1 MHQTTLYLSVL
12 GQLAWLHLLFVMKN
26 VVNVVMLIAEFLLS
40 VLWLHL
46 KQLQSFWLSID
57 QILPRA
63 CL

>member
-1 MHQTTLYLSVL
+1 MHQATLCLSVL

-26 VVNVVMLIAEFLLS
+26 AVNVVVLTAEFLLS

-46 KQLQSFWLSID
+46 KQLQSCWLSID
-57 QILPRA
+57 QIVPLA